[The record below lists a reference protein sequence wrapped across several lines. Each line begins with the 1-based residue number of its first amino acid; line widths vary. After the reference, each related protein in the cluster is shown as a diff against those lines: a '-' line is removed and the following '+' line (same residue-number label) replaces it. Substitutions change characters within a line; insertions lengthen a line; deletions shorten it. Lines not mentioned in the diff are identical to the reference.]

1 MKRINL
7 YQYIA
12 ISILAVS
19 FFCPLVE
26 AKEKGSDPFNL
37 GGLTPNKGGGSPKS
51 LEQALA
57 QDVDATADSLG
68 FIGSNIIAKGNV
80 FIKYQDMLI
89 RADEAIINI
98 STKDIEAIGNIS
110 FTKMT
115 ATSSVVTLSEFSEFR
130 AQPNKRVRIDGYDT
144 DPTGLQKLKITTIMD
159 ALAYKGNKVVGNLG
173 SGILEF
179 KGFACHTDKYYCS
192 GEYATRGTDGK
203 ITIKN
208 AKLSTCEYMEDNHEH
223 YSINVGTVHIYPP
236 SDAPKDLF
244 KYKVDMGDHSMWA
257 YNCTMEVAGI
267 PVFWMPAMYKPTDET
282 WGFFQ
287 VRAGKDSDW
296 GYFLL
301 ISKKFNI
308 LDYPNTTTK
317 FMLDFYSGRGIAVG
331 NETQVR
337 TETSETNLFVYGLRD
352 AHPYGLSN
360 KDDEDAIADSRR
372 LDIPKNRYDLR
383 LNDVTHITPRLD
395 FRGQIEKLS
404 DVNFL
409 KDYFN
414 DRYQTDPQPATFASL
429 EYQFDRFSAGLLVR
443 PKINDFNTETQ
454 RLPEFRVDIPR
465 QELWN
470 NIYYQGQNSID
481 YFKTSWRKYDKDR
494 TTGNLIDPANY
505 DSGRLDSLHVLYY
518 PVTLDWLNLIP
529 RAGMRFTGY
538 TKTSRNEVTEDDLG
552 NMFALDSPDATTTS
566 PDVDINN
573 YDPKNSANGRFVGE
587 LGLEANT
594 KIYRSWQNAKNAFWQ
609 LDGLR
614 HVMVPYTN
622 YVFIPDPSLKSD
634 KILYYDDIDRLT
646 KENFVR
652 LGLQNRLQTR
662 RGTYGAETIYNW
674 MTLENY
680 IDYHFISQKGFKNLG
695 DFGTLYKFN
704 PMEKL
709 TLSSLLLL
717 DAGQS
722 NPHDTPTSRAGE
734 AVMPQA
740 GLHGKWIDKWENSI
754 NYELMKDFKVY
765 ASYIYQDAYK
775 QRSTY
780 SMGSTLSEID
790 STSGFLRNYTGRN
803 QTTNFGTDFPIPIDE
818 KTFGGFSVLYD
829 FEEGYIREI
838 QAKVKRKL
846 HCWEAAI
853 EAAQSVDRDYYLSK
867 RTKNSIML
875 AFYLTAAPSVKIK
888 QRQSMGGSGGGD
900 NGGGGQ

>member
-7 YQYIA
+7 YSYIA
-12 ISILAVS
+12 IFALALLS
-19 FFCPLVE
+19 FCPLIE
-26 AKEKGSDPFNL
+26 AKDKESGAAGL
-37 GGLTPNKGGGSPKS
+37 GGLMGGSSPKS

-80 FIKYQDMLI
+80 FIRYQDMQI
-89 RADEAIINI
+89 RAEEAIINI
-98 STKDIEAIGNIS
+98 STKDIEAVGNIS
-110 FTKMT
+110 FIKM
-115 ATSSVVTLSEFSEFR
+115 SSSSSIVTLSEFAEFR
-130 AQPNKRVRIDGYDT
+130 AQPNKRIRIDGYVSE
-144 DPTGLQKLKITTIMD
+144 PTGLQKLKITTIMD
-159 ALAYKGNKVVGNLG
+159 QISYKGKKVVGNLS

-179 KGFACHTDKYYCS
+179 KDFACYTDKYYCS
-192 GEYATRGTDGK
+192 GEYATRATDGK

-208 AKLSTCEYMEDNHEH
+208 AKLSTCEYVEDDHEH
-223 YSINVGTVHIYPP
+223 YSINVGTVKINPP

-244 KYKVDMGDHSMWA
+244 KYNADIGDHSMWA
-257 YNCTMEVAGI
+257 YNCTMEVAGV
-267 PVFWMPAMYKPTDET
+267 PVFWMPVMYKPTDEA

-301 ISKKFNI
+301 ISKKFQI

-337 TETSETNLFVYGLRD
+337 TEKSETNLFVYGLRD

-360 KDDEDAIADSRR
+360 KDNEDAINDSRR
-372 LDIPKNRYDLR
+372 LEIPKDRYDLR
-383 LNDVTHITPRLD
+383 LNNVTHLTPRLD
-395 FRGQIEKLS
+395 FRGQVEKLS
-404 DVNFL
+404 DINFL

-414 DRYQTDPQPATFASL
+414 DRYQTDPQPSTFASL

-443 PKINDFNTETQ
+443 PRINNFNTEVQ
-454 RLPEFRVDIPR
+454 RLPEFRIDIPR

-494 TTGNLIDPANY
+494 TTGNLIDPENY

-518 PVTLDWLNLIP
+518 PVSLDWLNLIP
-529 RAGMRFTGY
+529 RAGVRLTGY
-538 TKTSRNEVTEDDLG
+538 SKISGTDVSEDDLG

-573 YDPKNSANGRFVGE
+573 YDPKSSARVRFIGE

-594 KIYRSWQNAKNAFWQ
+594 KIYRSWQNTKNAFWQ

-634 KILYYDDIDRLT
+634 KILYYDDIDRIT

-662 RGTYGAETIYNW
+662 KGTYGAETIYNW

-680 IDYHFISQKGFKNLG
+680 IDYHFVTQKGFKNLG
-695 DFGTLYKFN
+695 DFGTMYKFN
-704 PMEKL
+704 PTDKL
-709 TLSSLLLL
+709 MLSSLLLL

-722 NPHDTPTSRAGE
+722 NPHDVLTSRAGE
-734 AVMPQA
+734 ETERA
-740 GLHGKWIDKWENSI
+740 GMSNKWIDKWENSI
-754 NYELMKDFKVY
+754 TYELMKDFKVY

-803 QTTNFGTDFPIPIDE
+803 QTTTFGTEFPIPVDE
-818 KTFGGFSVLYD
+818 KTFGGFDILYD
-829 FEEGYIREI
+829 FEAGYIREI
-838 QAKVKRKL
+838 KAKVKRKL
-846 HCWEAAI
+846 HCWEAAV
-853 EAAQSVDRDYYLSK
+853 EAAQTVDRDYYLAK
-867 RTKNSIML
+867 QTKNSIML
-875 AFYLTAAPSVKIK
+875 AFYLTAIPSIKIQ
-888 QRQSMGGSGGGD
+888 QRQGTSSGGSDGGSGGG
-900 NGGGGQ
+900 Q